1 MSCLR
6 LADDQ
11 LLPIAPLKHTLP
23 EVSSSDAQQRQQ
35 QDSPQ
40 ERLAAAAA
48 SSFLHGCSPL
58 GVKTRDR
65 PPAAAAPAAAA
76 PQPLRAA
83 AAQPQL
89 RDVSVLKQQHD
100 DTLSRSFR
108 QHSQLLELEHEQQQV
123 GHAPEQGQGQPHAAG
138 GDAAEGQGLGS
149 PAFER
154 AGSINHRPLPYDEPD
169 TPVNVADTAD
179 NTSCSGTPNTPAG
192 MRADATGGAGQLVSP
207 SEYVTPP
214 QHRLRASRPL
224 APLHKDCLIAA
235 ATRSLAD
242 GLAAQQQQCAAKQ
255 QASSSLAARAAA
267 GGAGGAG
274 ADSPG
279 QCSGDSSRILSCERL
294 MDSPLEA
301 AGLNHSSPSQWHQGM
316 VAMLRSLQQTPL
328 QTKGPAAGA
337 GIGAGGG
344 AAAAGTP
351 AAAASAAGA
360 ISGGSSPAEMAGIK
374 VCSRA
379 LRRLQDELERGSA
392 ATAAAAAALMA
403 KQQRQQRQGEQ
414 RPARQEQQAG
424 GGQKDSDA
432 QVVPFPAGP
441 PSMAPTVSAAGV
453 PSCSTPM
460 VLPLFTTPAA
470 APGSSRLPAKGSP
483 GSSAAPRNSTTP
495 LALAPQCSSGLA
507 SVSLTP
513 AVVTLHT
520 PAGSAAASAVT
531 PRMPAMAWPVQQ
543 RADGGFGFVVSA
555 PTTGGGAA
563 AAGMAAS
570 TAAAAAASGAVVQL
584 TPAASCTKA
593 GAGTGATPFPPA
605 AAAATPAAATAG
617 TAGQL
622 WQQAT
627 PLSVVN
633 IQPLTLLQSALA
645 LQPGAAAATVAGAG
659 PAAAGVPEQL
669 WSAGVPGS
677 GAAAPAALRDSSHAI
692 RSRLHALIDSV

>member
-1 MSCLR
+1 MSCLC

-23 EVSSSDAQQRQQ
+23 EASSSDAQQRKQ

-48 SSFLHGCSPL
+48 SSFLHGRSPL

-89 RDVSVLKQQHD
+89 RDASVLQQQHD

-108 QHSQLLELEHEQQQV
+108 QHSQLLELEHEQQQA
-123 GHAPEQGQGQPHAAG
+123 GHASEQGQGQPHAAG

-207 SEYVTPP
+207 GEYVTPP

-242 GLAAQQQQCAAKQ
+242 GLAAHQQQCTAKQ
-255 QASSSLAARAAA
+255 HASSSLAAKAAA

-328 QTKGPAAGA
+328 QPKGPAGA
-337 GIGAGGG
+337 GSAAGGA

-351 AAAASAAGA
+351 AAAGA

-414 RPARQEQQAG
+414 QPARQEQQVG

-441 PSMAPTVSAAGV
+441 PAMVPTASVAGIA
-453 PSCSTPM
+453 SCSTPM
-460 VLPLFTTPAA
+460 VLPLFTAQVA

-483 GSSAAPRNSTTP
+483 GSSSAPRNSTTP

-531 PRMPAMAWPVQQ
+531 PHMPAMAWPVQQ

-563 AAGMAAS
+563 AAGTAAS
-570 TAAAAAASGAVVQL
+570 TAAAAAAASGAVVQL

-593 GAGTGATPFPPA
+593 GAGTGATPSPPA
-605 AAAATPAAATAG
+605 AVAATPAAATAG

-627 PLSVVN
+627 PVSVVN

-645 LQPGAAAATVAGAG
+645 LQPGAAVAGTG
-659 PAAAGVPEQL
+659 PAAAGGAAGVPEQL
-669 WSAGVPGS
+669 RSAGVPGS
-677 GAAAPAALRDSSHAI
+677 GTAAPAALRDSSHAI